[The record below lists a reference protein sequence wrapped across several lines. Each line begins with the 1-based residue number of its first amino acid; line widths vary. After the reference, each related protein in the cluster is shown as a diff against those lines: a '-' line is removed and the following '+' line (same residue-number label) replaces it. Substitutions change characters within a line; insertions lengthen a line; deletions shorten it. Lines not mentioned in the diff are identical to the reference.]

1 MKILIGYYSRTGH
14 TRKMAEA
21 ISEGV
26 RKSGLDV
33 TVKRVNDIKPSEL
46 LNYQAIIFGSPTYYG
61 LMAAEMKKLLDDS
74 VGYHGRLAGKVCGA
88 FTSSGGIG
96 CGSET
101 TILRILETFLI
112 HGMIVVGEAD
122 IYHYGP
128 VAIGMPNRGV
138 LKSCVKYGEKIARL
152 TKKIFEK

>member
-1 MKILIGYYSRTGH
+1 MKVLIGYYSRTGN
-14 TRKMAEA
+14 TKKMAEA
-21 ISEGV
+21 IARGVEKQGVAIEVKKVSE
-26 RKSGLDV
+26 
-33 TVKRVNDIKPSEL
+33 IKPAEL
-46 LNYQAIIFGSPTYYG
+46 LNYEAIIFGSPTYYG

-74 VGYHGRLAGKVCGA
+74 VRYHGRLAGKVCGA

-101 TILRILETFLI
+101 TILSILETFLI

-138 LKSCVKYGEKIARL
+138 LKSCVKYGEKIAGL
-152 TKKIFEK
+152 TKKIFEE

>member
-1 MKILIGYYSRTGH
+1 MKVLIGYYSRTGH
-14 TRKMAEA
+14 TKKMAEV

-26 RKSGLDV
+26 RKAGLDV

-61 LMAAEMKKLLDDS
+61 LMAAEMKKLLDNS
-74 VGYHGRLAGKVCGA
+74 VRYHGRLAGKVCGA

-96 CGSET
+96 CGNET
-101 TILRILETFLI
+101 TILSILETFLI
-112 HGMIVVGEAD
+112 HGMIVIGEAD
-122 IYHYGP
+122 RYHYGP
-128 VAIGMPNRGV
+128 VAIGMPNKGV
-138 LKSCVKYGEKIARL
+138 LKSCVKYGEKIAGL